1 MRSSGGHQVVITRS
15 SCGHHVMDA
24 RLTKCD
30 CDAITLVAD
39 AFGSATSA
47 HKSPHTAAE
56 PSGGIAEARYGGRD
70 SSA

>member
-1 MRSSGGHQVVITRS
+1 MWSSV
-15 SCGHHVMDA
+15 GHHVMDA
-24 RLTKCD
+24 RFTKCD
-30 CDAITLVAD
+30 YDAITLVAD
-39 AFGSATSA
+39 TFDSAASA